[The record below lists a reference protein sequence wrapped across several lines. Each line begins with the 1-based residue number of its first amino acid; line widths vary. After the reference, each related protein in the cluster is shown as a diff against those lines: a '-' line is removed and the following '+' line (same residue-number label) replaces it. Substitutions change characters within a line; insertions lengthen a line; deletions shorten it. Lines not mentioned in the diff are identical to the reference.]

1 MKITTTIAKV
11 LANETYKTLAII
23 NSKKNGD
30 LYKARKAKLEA
41 DPLLKELKLAEK
53 KVAKL
58 RATIKKKHKCS
69 QINGW
74 NGPSFNNI
82 REVHTPSVE
91 TIKNDLLLMS
101 WSNNEQL
108 DSETLINELVKKYT
122 K

>member
-69 QINGW
+69 RIGEW
-74 NGPSFNNI
+74 NGPSFNDI